1 MCREAGGKWESSL
14 LNQRFFSQAV
24 PNEVFFEIWTRESV
38 RDALVGVNVIMF
50 LVPVCSC
57 GLALKVGIQM
67 QTPSLRQSNQII
79 GSSQINK
86 RLNEKAIGGEKLSRM
101 LTQVSAYFPA
111 HRWLVASV
119 KKRQVILEV
128 CKHGMHN

>member
-1 MCREAGGKWESSL
+1 M
-14 LNQRFFSQAV
+14 
-24 PNEVFFEIWTRESV
+24 FFEIWTRESV

-79 GSSQINK
+79 GSGQINK
-86 RLNEKAIGGEKLSRM
+86 RLNEKAIRGEKLSRM
-101 LTQVSAYFPA
+101 LTRVSAYFPA

-119 KKRQVILEV
+119 KKRQGILEV
-128 CKHGMHN
+128 CKHGMHK